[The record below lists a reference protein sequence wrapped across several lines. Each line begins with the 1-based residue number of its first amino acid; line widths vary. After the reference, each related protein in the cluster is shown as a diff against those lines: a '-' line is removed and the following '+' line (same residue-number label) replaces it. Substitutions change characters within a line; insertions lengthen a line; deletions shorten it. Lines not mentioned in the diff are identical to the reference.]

1 MLSKSEV
8 KEFKEYL
15 LKDSNRII
23 KILEDTN
30 FHDLWY
36 EKEDVIRGALPDHD
50 NNTSLRVVL
59 NESLSTSMFS
69 ISYNGDLIGAIQEI
83 KGWDF
88 TTTFAYMKALFGVGN
103 SIQQSQTTSLIEEYR
118 QFAKYG
124 TVVQGKENK
133 KYDNSYLSCFIP
145 MPHKSLI
152 EEGISPDVIKQF
164 NICYDPERD
173 RIIFPHYDWNDENNI
188 VGIQG
193 RTILDSDTA
202 KLLGVPKY
210 WNYIDG
216 FSKSNNLYGFQQSKS
231 NLAKSNMLILFEGEK
246 SVLKQFT
253 YKRGKGYSVALGNHN
268 VSEIQRKFIIRNTPE
283 DCEIV
288 IAFDEDVMFGENG
301 GEEYL
306 KQVADKFSNF
316 RRVSYIRPPVNIFK
330 PKQSPIDTLGKKG
343 VGWRYSMKTR
353 NKVNF
358 V

>member
-69 ISYNGDLIGAIQEI
+69 IGYNGDLIGAIQEI
-83 KGWDF
+83 KSWDF

-133 KYDNSYLSCFIP
+133 KYDNNYLSCFIP
-145 MPHKSLI
+145 MPHK
-152 EEGISPDVIKQF
+152 
-164 NICYDPERD
+164 
-173 RIIFPHYDWNDENNI
+173 
-188 VGIQG
+188 
-193 RTILDSDTA
+193 
-202 KLLGVPKY
+202 LLKKV
-210 WNYIDG
+210 
-216 FSKSNNLYGFQQSKS
+216 
-231 NLAKSNMLILFEGEK
+231 
-246 SVLKQFT
+246 
-253 YKRGKGYSVALGNHN
+253 
-268 VSEIQRKFIIRNTPE
+268 
-283 DCEIV
+283 
-288 IAFDEDVMFGENG
+288 
-301 GEEYL
+301 
-306 KQVADKFSNF
+306 F
-316 RRVSYIRPPVNIFK
+316 R
-330 PKQSPIDTLGKKG
+330 Q
-343 VGWRYSMKTR
+343 M
-353 NKVNF
+353 
-358 V
+358 